1 MTTQPNLEELTLY
14 GHFAPLTVQMLA
26 GVPQLLQQ
34 HRLAGQ
40 QHDNLCG
47 PYWAAILLQTL
58 GINAEP
64 SKLALT
70 AGTVLPIGEPDQWVP
85 AGMNP
90 RQDYAVSLPCTDR
103 LHEAGTSVPG
113 LITAVTLASAANYLF
128 VPLHTQ
134 WSPERVEAVIELCQS
149 HPDWQAVPIANIRT
163 GHLWGSN
170 LQVEDAI
177 AYLNGEVITIPAADW
192 DVGHF
197 VMLAGMVKGS
207 QQNLILVGDTYPK
220 LGWSG
225 YYLQSPGAIA
235 AALNRDD
242 GTEGG
247 ILLFVKAGDH
257 AAVEQAA
264 QTQGFKIAAWD
275 NGSPVTP

>member
-1 MTTQPNLEELTLY
+1 MTTQSIHEELALHQ
-14 GHFAPLTVQMLA
+14 HFASLPIQLLA

-34 HRLAGQ
+34 HRLSGQ

-47 PYWAAILLQTL
+47 PYWAAILLQAK

-64 SKLALT
+64 SELAST
-70 AGTVLPIGEPDQWVP
+70 AGTVLPIGEPQQWVP
-85 AGMNP
+85 AGTNS

-103 LHEAGTSVPG
+103 LDEAGTSVPG
-113 LITAVTLASAANYLF
+113 LIAATTLASEANYLF

-134 WSPERVEAVIELCQS
+134 WSPERVEAMIELCQS

-177 AYLNGEVITIPAADW
+177 AYLSGESITIPAADW

-197 VMLAGMVKGS
+197 VMLAGWVKGS

-220 LGWSG
+220 LGWEG
-225 YYLQSPGAIA
+225 YYLQSPEAIA

-247 ILLFVKAGDH
+247 ILLFVRAGDR

-264 QTQGFKIAAWD
+264 QTQGFTITAWD
-275 NGSPVTP
+275 NGSLVVP